1 MSAATFSLAVAR
13 EALVVFEDRSD
24 ARLLRWLRPG
34 FRHCFC
40 LTGGDRRWTL
50 CDPLKSHLAIASI
63 DGLTAADLALHL
75 GVPGR
80 RVLHGMLATA
90 DISAG
95 PGLRPLTCVEIVKRL
110 IGLPARSVITP
121 YQLYRRLLRP
131 AAGGLEFTELQPEE
145 GGFRSDG

>member
-1 MSAATFSLAVAR
+1 MSAAAFSLAVAR

-50 CDPLKSHLAIASI
+50 CDPLKSHLAIVSI
-63 DGLTAADLALHL
+63 DGLTAPDLARRL
-75 GVPGR
+75 GTPGR
-80 RVLHGMLATA
+80 RVLHGMLGTS
-90 DISAG
+90 DPS
-95 PGLRPLTCVEIVKRL
+95 PSLRPLTCVEIVKRL
-110 IGLPARSVITP
+110 IGLQAPCVVTP

-131 AAGGLEFTELQPEE
+131 AEGGLEFIEIRLGE
-145 GGFRSDG
+145 GGFGLVG

>member
-1 MSAATFSLAVAR
+1 MSAAAFSLAVAQ

-63 DGLTAADLALHL
+63 DGLTAPDLARRL
-75 GVPGR
+75 GTPGR
-80 RVLHGMLATA
+80 RVLHGMLGTS
-90 DISAG
+90 DPS
-95 PGLRPLTCVEIVKRL
+95 PSLGLRPLTCVEIVKRL
-110 IGLPARSVITP
+110 IGLQARSVVTP
-121 YQLYRRLLRP
+121 YQLYRRLIQP
-131 AAGGLEFTELQPEE
+131 AVGGLEFIEIGLGE
-145 GGFRSDG
+145 GGFGLVG